1 LSRILAIILFLLLS
15 PVLLIVTLI
24 ILFDDGFPVFF
35 RQKRVGVNNSHFNI
49 YKFRTMTTKTPD
61 IPTHMVTNPRVLFT
75 KSGPILRN
83 LSLDELPQLI
93 NIMKGEM
100 KFIGPRP
107 ALHNQEDLI
116 ELRTNAGVSKLI
128 PGVTGWAQING
139 RDELPISEKVIYDEY
154 YLQNSS
160 FLLDARI
167 LLLTLFK
174 SLRMSGVSH

>member
-1 LSRILAIILFLLLS
+1 
-15 PVLLIVTLI
+15 
-24 ILFDDGFPVFF
+24 
-35 RQKRVGVNNSHFNI
+35 
-49 YKFRTMTTKTPD
+49 
-61 IPTHMVTNPRVLFT
+61 
-75 KSGPILRN
+75 
-83 LSLDELPQLI
+83 
-93 NIMKGEM
+93 MKGEM

>member
-1 LSRILAIILFLLLS
+1 
-15 PVLLIVTLI
+15 
-24 ILFDDGFPVFF
+24 
-35 RQKRVGVNNSHFNI
+35 
-49 YKFRTMTTKTPD
+49 MTTKTPD

-128 PGVTGWAQING
+128 PGVTGWAQVNG
-139 RDELPISEKVIYDEY
+139 RDELSIPEKVEMDTY
-154 YLQNSS
+154 YLENKSVWI
-160 FLLDARI
+160 DIKI
-167 LLLTLFK
+167 LLLTILKAFK
-174 SLRMSGVSH
+174 LQGVSH